1 MQVTAQGVV
10 ALDQAGYEAAIRA
23 AFLALVNENLGFG
36 ANTPQGQ
43 TVSILG
49 DLFGQGEEGALHAI
63 NGLDRDTAVGYQ
75 LDGLGSL
82 LHIRRLAASQS
93 SATVTFTGSAGSAVT
108 NGDLLED
115 DEGNQWALTA
125 DGAIAAGATTVDV
138 DVASVDYGPGA
149 AAAGDITKLVTI
161 RTGIDSVTNAAAAV
175 AGRYVEGDPAYRL
188 RQDDLV
194 GQNSSGSLA
203 SIRSALVEVATHSR
217 VEKNDTAAD
226 TTVQN
231 ATIPAHGIRVVVHG
245 GTDAEI
251 AEAIR
256 VSKGVGTATA
266 GGTTVDDYS
275 FDRAVTTALAFSLT
289 VVKTGTYPANGDDLV
304 KAALVAYSAGWGIGE
319 DPDTIRLLAAAVT
332 DVPGFMVTAHALTI
346 QVGGGALPATP
357 DLATLYTLATVHV
370 TITT

>member
-10 ALDQAGYEAAIRA
+10 ALDQAGYEAALRA
-23 AFLALVNENLGFG
+23 AFLAAVNENLGFA

-43 TVSILG
+43 TVTIIAE
-49 DLFGQGEEGALHAI
+49 LFGQGEEGALHAV

-82 LHIRRLAASQS
+82 LHVRRLAASKS
-93 SATVTFTGSAGSAVT
+93 EVTVTFAGIAGATVSG
-108 NGDLLED
+108 GDLLED

-138 DVASVDYGPGA
+138 DAASVDYGPVA

-161 RTGIDSVTNAAAAV
+161 RPGIDSVTNAAAAV
-175 AGRYVEGDPAYRL
+175 AGRFAEGDPAYRL

-203 SIRSALVEVATHSR
+203 SIRSALAEVATHSR

-226 TTVQN
+226 TIVQN

-251 AEAIR
+251 AEAIED
-256 VSKGVGTATA
+256 SKGVGAATA

-289 VVKTGTYPANGDDLV
+289 VIKTGAYPANGDDLV
-304 KAALVAYSAGWGIGE
+304 KAALVAYSAGWNIGE
-319 DPDTIRLLAAAVT
+319 HPDTIRLLAAAVS
-332 DVPGFMVTAHALTI
+332 DVPGFMVTDHALTL
-346 QVGGGALPATP
+346 QVGGGALPASP
-357 DLATLYTLATVHV
+357 DLATLYTLATADI
-370 TITT
+370 TIAI

>member
-108 NGDLLED
+108 TGDLLED

-125 DGAIAAGATTVDV
+125 DGAIAAGA
-138 DVASVDYGPGA
+138 ALSC
-149 AAAGDITKLVTI
+149 VT
-161 RTGIDSVTNAAAAV
+161 
-175 AGRYVEGDPAYRL
+175 
-188 RQDDLV
+188 
-194 GQNSSGSLA
+194 
-203 SIRSALVEVATHSR
+203 
-217 VEKNDTAAD
+217 
-226 TTVQN
+226 
-231 ATIPAHGIRVVVHG
+231 
-245 GTDAEI
+245 
-251 AEAIR
+251 
-256 VSKGVGTATA
+256 
-266 GGTTVDDYS
+266 
-275 FDRAVTTALAFSLT
+275 
-289 VVKTGTYPANGDDLV
+289 
-304 KAALVAYSAGWGIGE
+304 
-319 DPDTIRLLAAAVT
+319 
-332 DVPGFMVTAHALTI
+332 
-346 QVGGGALPATP
+346 
-357 DLATLYTLATVHV
+357 
-370 TITT
+370 